1 MINFSMFSVVANLV
15 TNSNLRMPR
24 DRRPSPWGGGIAPVL
39 AVLSS
44 AVACAMNRVAS
55 VKARLPEGRL
65 WFNEKSPD
73 LSTGGFLKSYQ
84 RLAYRPV
91 ETSIELPSSKVT

>member
-65 WFNEKSPD
+65 WFKRKTPD
-73 LSTGGFLKSYQ
+73 LSIGGFLNLINVWLIGQ
-84 RLAYRPV
+84 LRRRLNYR
-91 ETSIELPSSKVT
+91 LPK